1 MEANCKQAKKLQS
14 SCYGVFNNR
23 MFKDKLYYM
32 YIISMNKKWDARLI
46 TFSIAGL

>member
-1 MEANCKQAKKLQS
+1 MEANCKQAKQIKV
-14 SCYGVFNNR
+14 CYGVFNNR
-23 MFKDKLYYM
+23 TFKDKLYYM